1 VSLPLRSLALLPAAA
16 VLLFAAAP
24 AFAASPQTVFEQV
37 AGQVRELEV
46 LDAAG
51 QVLAALSAVT
61 IGEAQ
66 VVTQCDLV
74 DGAAGLR
81 LRAVASPLVARV
93 AHADVRRN
101 LCLLDV
107 PGLPGPPAVLATV
120 LPAAGARV
128 LAVGNALG
136 LGVGVSDGV
145 VAAIREIGGERLIQH
160 TAPVAP
166 GSQGGGL
173 FDDGGRLVGVI
184 RYRKLA
190 GQNVNF
196 AAPAAWIAEIAER
209 AAAQGELREWRRQAV
224 ALEGEAR
231 WAELAALA
239 ARRSERVADE
249 PEAWFW
255 LAIASEAQ
263 RDWPTA
269 ERAYRQALVRA
280 PGDVTL
286 GLGLAR
292 ARINQERFD
301 EALGGAR
308 ELLASQREDTRVWTM
323 IGWIEIRRGQAPAAA
338 EALAEAMRL
347 APWNTGAQ
355 HLAATLAVNRR
366 DWPTAVRLF
375 RQMTRAEPANAL
387 LWIQLAEAQYGAQ
400 DYERALAAAERL
412 LALSSEHADGLLWKG
427 AALSALGRPQ
437 EAIEALR
444 AALAGA
450 PASPVLAWLAL
461 ANTYYA
467 LRLFPEA
474 IAAYRQAEKFASH
487 REAAQDSL
495 GIALKDA
502 GQFDAALQMFEAAK
516 AKRPE
521 DPFVWRQI
529 GYVNAALGRSE
540 LAIPALEQSLK
551 LDAKQAKVWH
561 ALLESYHAAG
571 RPEDVRRVHARLLEL
586 DRVHAEQAYRDYLLP
601 YESVR

>member
-1 VSLPLRSLALLPAAA
+1 MSLPLCSLALLSAVA
-16 VLLFAAAP
+16 VLLSAGPP

-81 LRAVASPLVARV
+81 LRAEASPRVARV

-107 PGLPGPPAVLATV
+107 PGLPGPPAVLATG

-263 RDWPTA
+263 GDWPAA

-280 PGDVTL
+280 PADVSS

-301 EALGGAR
+301 EALASAR
-308 ELLASQREDTRVWTM
+308 ELLASQREDTRVWTL

-366 DWPTAVRLF
+366 DWPTGVRLF
-375 RQMTRAEPANAL
+375 RQLTRAEPANAL

-400 DYERALAAAERL
+400 DYERALAAAEQL
-412 LALSSEHADGLLWKG
+412 LALSPEHADGLLWKG
-427 AALSALGRPQ
+427 AALSALGRRQ

-502 GQFDAALQMFEAAK
+502 GQFDAALQLFEAAK

-529 GYVNAALGRSE
+529 GFVNAALGRSE
-540 LAIPALEQSLK
+540 LAIAALEQSLK

-571 RPEDVRRVHARLLEL
+571 RPDDVRRVHARLLEL

-601 YESVR
+601 YESAR